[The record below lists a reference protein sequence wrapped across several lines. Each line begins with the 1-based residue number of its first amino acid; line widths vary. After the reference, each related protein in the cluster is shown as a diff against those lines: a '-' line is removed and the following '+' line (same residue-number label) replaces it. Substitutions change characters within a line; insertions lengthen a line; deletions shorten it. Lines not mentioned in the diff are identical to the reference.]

1 MRNVQIS
8 QELFMQLLRFHLMED
23 ESCEKEIKKELE
35 KKLDRMV
42 MRDLFGK
49 SKTAPTEEE
58 REQARKE
65 YLDRQGRKGVL
76 QMLKQPERESR
87 NVNDFFY
94 EMEGRQL
101 QKMNKVL
108 AGVKLTKAEERTL
121 IWLAGWEESTVDH
134 LLSVIEKVARIRAD
148 KKGGYAHK

>member
-49 SKTAPTEEE
+49 STGTGKK
-58 REQARKE
+58 RISGQAR
-65 YLDRQGRKGVL
+65 GVGEFPL
-76 QMLKQPERESR
+76 
-87 NVNDFFY
+87 V
-94 EMEGRQL
+94 
-101 QKMNKVL
+101 
-108 AGVKLTKAEERTL
+108 
-121 IWLAGWEESTVDH
+121 I
-134 LLSVIEKVARIRAD
+134 LS
-148 KKGGYAHK
+148 